1 MICVIEGLQDPNLTE
16 VTKYM
21 VDADV
26 SPSVKKQILSE
37 RFWDVVGDFVI
48 SAELSEMHDHCI
60 EERICCLVPRYE
72 QKEGAYYSASI
83 IQKLLDK
90 SGGTW
95 RYLFFDDK
103 KMDTALKIPRY
114 KSNDWKKI
122 VQKECTG
129 AIMDKP
135 TRISSLDDYLKKT
148 RPETEL
154 AVKGEITPLSAYT
167 KNKGNS
173 IALSPLARGNATHI
187 SNATRHDALMFA
199 HPVDQS
205 IIRVLD
211 NPAINSV
218 VNKVV
223 QTSIDANY
231 GLALATGIHVTPST
245 YNYLYEIVVECAD
258 CLNMPVPYVIVSDS
272 VKGINACTAGTDQF
286 AFIAVSSMLSAIM
299 SREQLKFV
307 IGHEMGHLALGHVV
321 YHTAMNLMGIAG
333 SMLPLVGPV
342 IDKTLSLPLNAWSR
356 RSEISADRAGLICCQ
371 DVHVAKTALFRL
383 EAGFMDISNIDV
395 DAYVMESEKVLES
408 STLGKLAEITHKHP
422 IIPKRIKALDD
433 FARSE
438 LYSRCLGI
446 PSAPGAMS
454 DASLAREVE
463 KILAIF

>member
-1 MICVIEGLQDPNLTE
+1 MICVIEGMQDPNLTE

-21 VDADV
+21 VDANV

-60 EERICCLVPRYE
+60 EVGICCLVPRYE
-72 QKEGAYYSASI
+72 QKEGSYYSVSI

-90 SGGTW
+90 SGGAW

-103 KMDTALKIPRY
+103 MDISLKIPRY
-114 KSNDWKKI
+114 KSNDWKRI
-122 VQKECTG
+122 VQKEFTG
-129 AIMDKP
+129 DIMDKSS
-135 TRISSLDDYLKKT
+135 RISSLDDYVKKT
-148 RPETEL
+148 RSESERTVSE
-154 AVKGEITPLSAYT
+154 EITPLSAYT
-167 KNKGNS
+167 KNKGDS
-173 IALSPLARGNATHI
+173 IALSPLSHGNAAHI
-187 SNATRHDALMFA
+187 SNATRHGALMFA

-205 IIRVLD
+205 IIKILD

-258 CLNMPVPYVIVSDS
+258 SLNMPVPYVIVSDS

-286 AFIAVSSMLSAIM
+286 AFIAVSSLLSAIM

-356 RSEISADRAGLICCQ
+356 RSEISADRAGLICCR
-371 DVHVAKTALFRL
+371 DVQAAKTALFRL

-395 DAYVMESEKVLES
+395 DAYVKESEKILES
-408 STLGKLAEITHKHP
+408 STLGKLAEIAHQHP

-438 LYSRCLGI
+438 LYSRCLDI
-446 PSAPGAMS
+446 PSTPGAMS
-454 DASLAREVE
+454 DASLAQEVE